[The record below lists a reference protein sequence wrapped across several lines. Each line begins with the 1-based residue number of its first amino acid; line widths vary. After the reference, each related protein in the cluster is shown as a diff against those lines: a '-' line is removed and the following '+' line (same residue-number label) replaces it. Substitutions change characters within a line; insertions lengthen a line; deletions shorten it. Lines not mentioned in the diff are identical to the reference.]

1 MMDTSFIVEFIKMIV
16 LLPLILLL
24 IYISL
29 KHGGK
34 YISNLTSGRIIKV
47 YERVPLGQNTQLSVV
62 SIGGKPYVI
71 ISGEKGAQILLEL
84 DEEILK
90 NYQMNQGSNSE
101 LVKLDLARYIEK
113 IKGKVKNEKA

>member
-1 MMDTSFIVEFIKMIV
+1 MDASFIVEFIKMIV
-16 LLPLILLL
+16 LLPLIILL

-34 YISNLTSGRIIKV
+34 YISNLTSGKIIKV
-47 YERVPLGQNTQLSVV
+47 YERVPLGQNTHLSVV

-71 ISGEKGAQILLEL
+71 SSGEKGAQILLEL

-90 NYQMNQGSNSE
+90 NYQMNQGLNNE
-101 LVKLDLARYIEK
+101 LLKLDLARYIEK